1 MSPILSPGPLQ
12 KKLLETWS
20 TPLGRTYL
28 KELLRDKETLE
39 TVNRIEKALPKAVA
53 GDLEATRVVYTETLN
68 LLTIFLESFSGI
80 PSLRKALMVL
90 GKEQEV
96 YLPSYPPE
104 SPITLSLFTY
114 INTFDQGF
122 GKSEE
127 TLSEI
132 SAGFLSS
139 VGHFPELLPLIA
151 ILRDSSLGLYEV
163 VKGSG
168 TRSTLLDVH
177 SGEKFHVF
185 FTSGHTPET
194 GQTLFTR
201 LLPQL
206 LPGPVPDSAS
216 GKALSIITPY
226 IFRGTG
232 SDSWI
237 RFLRQNFSGK
247 TTVDREAIAR
257 FFKRGRRR
265 NEWLDYFFDG
275 YAGHTSSAIFVAGI
289 PGVPLSLPCSS
300 ESLDLQDNYRDFSES
315 LPPCPSCKHLTT
327 PLTDSGSD
335 GTIGPLCLVCHNAA
349 VAKARK
355 IPLPPPVNFPIEVAY
370 DTAGNPHVFFLSFRL
385 ETDRNVLT
393 AREMTPDPED
403 LPMIFSTVSKDR
415 IPDISALHMAL
426 MTTIPD
432 VLPVPIGSKK
442 TGRRR
447 S

>member
-1 MSPILSPGPLQ
+1 MNPVLPPGPLQ
-12 KKLLETWS
+12 KKLLETWR

-28 KELLRDKETLE
+28 KELLRSKETLE
-39 TVNRIEKALPKAVA
+39 TVNKIEKALPKAVA
-53 GDLEATRVVYTETLN
+53 GDLEATLKVYVETLN
-68 LLTIFLESFSGI
+68 LLTIFLETFSGI
-80 PSLRKALMVL
+80 PSLQKAMMVL

-132 SAGFLSS
+132 SAGFLRS
-139 VGHFPELLPLIA
+139 VGHFPELLPLID
-151 ILRDSSLGLYEV
+151 ILRDSSLGLFEV
-163 VKGSG
+163 VEGSKTYG
-168 TRSTLLDVH
+168 TLLDVH
-177 SGEKFHVF
+177 TGKQFQVF
-185 FTSGHTPET
+185 FTSGYTPEK
-194 GQTLFTR
+194 GETLFTR

-206 LPGPVPDSAS
+206 LPGPVPDLAS

-232 SDSWI
+232 SDSWG

-257 FFKRGRRR
+257 FFKWGRRR
-265 NEWLDYFFDG
+265 NEWLDYFMDG
-275 YAGHTSSAIFVAGI
+275 YAGHTNSAIFVAGI

-300 ESLDLQDNYRDFSES
+300 EALDVQADYSHFSES
-315 LPPCPSCKHLTT
+315 LPPCPSCKHPLT
-327 PLTDSGSD
+327 PLSDFGSD
-335 GTIGPLCLVCHNAA
+335 GTIGPLCLSCHNAK

-355 IPLPPPVNFPIEVAY
+355 IPRLPHDVFPIEVAY
-370 DTAGNPHVFFLSFRL
+370 DTAGKPHVFFLSLRL
-385 ETDRNVLT
+385 ETDRNALT
-393 AREMTPDPED
+393 AREITPDPED
-403 LPMIFSTVSKDR
+403 LPMTFSTMSKDR
-415 IPDISALHMAL
+415 TPDISALHAAL
-426 MTTIPD
+426 MATIPQA
-432 VLPVPIGSKK
+432 LPVSIGSKK